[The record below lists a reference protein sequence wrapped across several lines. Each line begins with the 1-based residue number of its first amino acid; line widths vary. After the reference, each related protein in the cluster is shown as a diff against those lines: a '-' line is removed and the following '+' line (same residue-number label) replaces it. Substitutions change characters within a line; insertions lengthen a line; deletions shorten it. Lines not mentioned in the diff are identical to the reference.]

1 MRRHRIMLSP
11 VAALLIM
18 TTILGGCFFKDLKN
32 DLADYDASYA
42 LVGTILSPHTDH
54 SRIIVILFTEE
65 DGRQI
70 PVRYTFPEE
79 TGHFSFL
86 VEAGTY
92 YLKAFEDLNENLDHD
107 PGEYA
112 GEYGDP
118 INVVPVEPKT
128 GKKAGRTIEN
138 LNIRLSPAAAF
149 LDGLDS
155 IDNLA
160 IEQMPVFKLG
170 KIANFDDPLFQQDN
184 GSTGYWK
191 PFSFIKQFG
200 VGIYFLEPYDSE
212 RIPVLFVHGA
222 VGTPIG
228 WKDLAEGINERRY
241 QSWFYFYPSG
251 IRLDVAANILNGLI
265 QTLHEKY
272 RFDNLY
278 ITAHSMGGLVSRA
291 AILKNHYQH
300 DQRYIKLFVSLST
313 PWGGV
318 RMAQVGAE
326 KAPTAIP
333 SWHDIAPDSEFIRGI
348 YSQSLP
354 PDIPFHLFFSYKG
367 TCSKFMENNDG
378 TVELQSQLDYRAQS
392 EAAEVYGLYEDHDTI
407 LSSSDTVEQYRAVLN
422 SARIEL
428 KHE

>member
-1 MRRHRIMLSP
+1 MRTHTLMLSSL
-11 VAALLIM
+11 AAAMVMIAMLS
-18 TTILGGCFFKDLKN
+18 GCLFRDLKN
-32 DLADYDASYA
+32 DLAEYDASYA
-42 LVGTILSPHTDH
+42 LVGKILSPHKDQGK
-54 SRIIVILFTEE
+54 IIVILFSEE
-65 DGRQI
+65 DGKQI
-70 PVRYTFPEE
+70 PVRYVFPEE

-112 GEYGDP
+112 GAYGDP
-118 INVVPVEPKT
+118 ISVVPAEPKA
-128 GKKAGRTIEN
+128 GEKAGRAIEN
-138 LNIRLSPAAAF
+138 LDIRLSPATAF

-155 IDNLA
+155 IEDLT

-170 KIANFDDPLFQQDN
+170 TIAKLDDPVFDQAN

-191 PFSFIKQFG
+191 PLSFIKQFG
-200 VGIYFLEPYDSE
+200 FGIYFLEPYDPE

-228 WKDLAEGINERRY
+228 WKNLAEGMDKRRY
-241 QSWFYFYPSG
+241 QSWFFYYPSG
-251 IRLDVAANILNGLI
+251 IRLDVAANILNRLI

-272 RFDNLY
+272 GFDSLC

-291 AILKNHYQH
+291 AILKNHYQY
-300 DQRYIKLFVSLST
+300 DQKYIKLFISLST

-318 RMAQVGAE
+318 RMAQIGAE

-333 SWHDIAPDSEFIRGI
+333 SWHDVAPDSEFIHRI
-348 YSQSLP
+348 YSQPLP

-367 TCSKFMENNDG
+367 NCSTFMENNDG
-378 TVELQSQLDYRAQS
+378 TIELKSELDYRAQS
-392 EAAEVYGLYEDHDTI
+392 EAADIYGLNEDHDTI
-407 LSSSDTVEQYRAVLN
+407 LSSRDTVEQYREVLT
-422 SARIEL
+422 RLE
-428 KHE
+428 KD